1 MDRPDADDARHTA
14 DQPGAGDQP
23 GAADWRSDAQR
34 RAEAERLMA
43 DWPAVLER
51 LAGDLAGATGRADQA
66 DRPNRNVSRGEAT
79 RGQLIAIATRM
90 FAERG
95 YEDTSIEAVLR
106 EAGVSRGS
114 LYHHFPSK
122 EALFEAVAE
131 DVETSV
137 GAQTLAAA
145 SEAGGPVEALR
156 AGFVAWVRLAGDP
169 VVRRILLIDG
179 PSVLGWERWRAMEE
193 NHALGGIRAVVQII
207 ADQGKVRPELVGTL
221 ANVLLASVN
230 EVALLVARSDDKEAA
245 MQVGADTID
254 ELLQRLFGL
263 PAHRRGRVTRGGVA
277 DCGCG

>member
-1 MDRPDADDARHTA
+1 
-14 DQPGAGDQP
+14 
-23 GAADWRSDAQR
+23 
-34 RAEAERLMA
+34 
-43 DWPAVLER
+43 
-51 LAGDLAGATGRADQA
+51 
-66 DRPNRNVSRGEAT
+66 
-79 RGQLIAIATRM
+79 
-90 FAERG
+90 
-95 YEDTSIEAVLR
+95 
-106 EAGVSRGS
+106 
-114 LYHHFPSK
+114 
-122 EALFEAVAE
+122 VAE

-263 PAHRRGRVTRGGVA
+263 PAHRCDRQNS
-277 DCGCG
+277 